1 MTIKHGFKIFIW
13 WHWHDSRV
21 FYRKN
26 CLGMRNDIQ
35 MCWNISFH
43 RFLFQNSFRLINNC
57 IFFDSIVMLDH
68 NAASTAKCSEAVTCS
83 SSLNWFINEKTYQ
96 KIVSSA
102 RVYLGKSVQFPSC
115 FRSSLWMHQNYGFII
130 LIIKIEI
137 QGHLSNH
144 YLSFESQKSFG
155 ITNIRIRKTT
165 QVC

>member
-1 MTIKHGFKIFIW
+1 MILVTM
-13 WHWHDSRV
+13 
-21 FYRKN
+21 Y
-26 CLGMRNDIQ
+26 
-35 MCWNISFH
+35 WNISFKGS
-43 RFLFQNSFRLINNC
+43 LSQNSFWLINNC
-57 IFFDSIVMLDH
+57 IFFDSIVMLDN
-68 NAASTAKCSEAVTCS
+68 NAASTAKCSETVTCR
-83 SSLNWFINEKTYQ
+83 SSLKKIYKRKTYQ

-102 RVYLGKSVQFPSC
+102 RVSLGKSVQFPSC

-155 ITNIRIRKTT
+155 ITNFRIRKTT